1 MLNQQEFLSNIER
14 LSKNYCGDAHMR
26 SDVNQ
31 AELDNWLVS
40 RFTSYWTGCAV
51 RTDIWFVLG

>member
-14 LSKNYCGDAHMR
+14 LSKNYCGDAHLR

-31 AELDNWLVS
+31 AELDNGLVAW
-40 RFTSYWTGCAV
+40 FTSYWTSCAFK
-51 RTDIWFVLG
+51 TDIY